1 MVIAGNPTGLI
12 ALAIVLLPVIAMLI
26 DMFFHQR
33 LLKRLRKE
41 ASERGVR

>member
-1 MVIAGNPTGLI
+1 MAVDVNPTGLI

-26 DMFFHQR
+26 DMVFHQQ

-41 ASERGVR
+41 ASKRKGE